1 MVRGLF
7 CHYLPI
13 YKDTNG
19 DYCST
24 TLTDSFFNRYFC
36 VVDELIVATRVY
48 PIDRTYEEA
57 HQERISLNGVRIL
70 EFPNLSTPKG
80 FISDL
85 PKAKKQI
92 FDTVKDTDL
101 IFIRGGVIAL
111 LGVDAARKAN
121 KPYLMECAGCAWD
134 EYWNYSTFGKLLA
147 PYMEYRSIRDTR
159 EANFVLYVT
168 EKWLQN
174 RYPTKGISSYASNVM
189 LNTIDE
195 SALLKRKTR
204 IASYDHKHIK
214 IGTIGGIGN
223 KAKGQHFVMRAMKT
237 LADEFDV
244 RYELVGGGKTTF
256 LKNAAKK
263 YGVEDRVTF
272 KGQLTHEEV
281 LQWVDN
287 IDLYIQPSMQ
297 EGLPRS
303 LIEAMSR
310 ACPAIGSTTA
320 GIPELLDSEHIFT
333 RGSVESLVQVM
344 RKTFSEKLEEVAVRN
359 FEKSKEF
366 QMDILSERREE
377 LYKQYLKAV
386 IDNKDGN

>member
-1 MVRGLF
+1 
-7 CHYLPI
+7 
-13 YKDTNG
+13 
-19 DYCST
+19 
-24 TLTDSFFNRYFC
+24 
-36 VVDELIVATRVY
+36 
-48 PIDRTYEEA
+48 
-57 HQERISLNGVRIL
+57 
-70 EFPNLSTPKG
+70 
-80 FISDL
+80 
-85 PKAKKQI
+85 
-92 FDTVKDTDL
+92 
-101 IFIRGGVIAL
+101 
-111 LGVDAARKAN
+111 
-121 KPYLMECAGCAWD
+121 
-134 EYWNYSTFGKLLA
+134 
-147 PYMEYRSIRDTR
+147 
-159 EANFVLYVT
+159 
-168 EKWLQN
+168 
-174 RYPTKGISSYASNVM
+174 
-189 LNTIDE
+189 
-195 SALLKRKTR
+195 
-204 IASYDHKHIK
+204 
-214 IGTIGGIGN
+214 
-223 KAKGQHFVMRAMKT
+223 MRAMKT